1 MPSIRSMKAS
11 PLIVHSRIM
20 LLLLLLLLLLSVVA
34 TVPRAVVGALEPA
47 PEMETKKPGSGRVR
61 QIGSTDCFQ
70 SPTL

>member
-11 PLIVHSRIM
+11 PSIVHSRIM
-20 LLLLLLLLLLSVVA
+20 LLLLLLSVVA

-47 PEMETKKPGSGRVR
+47 PEMEPKKPGSGRVR

-70 SPTL
+70 LPTL